1 MFINLVNSDVIYF
14 WVINDWLT
22 TAEGDS
28 AATLGC
34 GFRGVRRESEG
45 KSRGRSLQ
53 LRVRLPLA
61 GRDDDQGGMTPPT
74 LLLGCL
80 RAPGSRGSRRELVDS
95 SFW

>member
-1 MFINLVNSDVIYF
+1 MCNYC
-14 WVINDWLT
+14 VINDWLT

-45 KSRGRSLQ
+45 MSRGQRLQ
-53 LRVRLPLA
+53 LRGVRLPLA
-61 GRDDDQGGMTPPT
+61 GGRPGGYDSPHSATGPP
-74 LLLGCL
+74 LSV
-80 RAPGSRGSRRELVDS
+80 PGSRGSRRELVDS

>member
-1 MFINLVNSDVIYF
+1 MIYF

-45 KSRGRSLQ
+45 YVPRIEPAAQGRST
-53 LRVRLPLA
+53 A
-61 GRDDDQGGMTPPT
+61 FGGRAAKG
-74 LLLGCL
+74 
-80 RAPGSRGSRRELVDS
+80 V
-95 SFW
+95 